1 MSTLDPA
8 VRDLLVTIHG
18 ALDGAEAKGYAV
30 CAAQTAIRS
39 LLLYGHPDLLADW
52 MLSDPQLAEAGDAH
66 RVRATD
72 RLDLYDAT
80 KELPA

>member
-1 MSTLDPA
+1 MNTLDPA
-8 VRDLLVTIHG
+8 VRDLLVTIYG
-18 ALDGAEAKGYAV
+18 ALDAAEAKGYPV

-39 LLLYGHPDLLADW
+39 LVLYGNPELLADW

-66 RVRATD
+66 RVRSAD
-72 RLDLYDAT
+72 RLDLYDAS